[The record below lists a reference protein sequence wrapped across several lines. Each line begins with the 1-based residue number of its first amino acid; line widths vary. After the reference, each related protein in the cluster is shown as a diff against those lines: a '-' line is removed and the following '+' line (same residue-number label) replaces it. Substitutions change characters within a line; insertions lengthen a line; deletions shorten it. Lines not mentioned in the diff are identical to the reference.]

1 MLIVDKNE
9 LKKYYADQRLWQG
22 IPGIEVT
29 KNGRIFSAFYSGG
42 SDEETGNFVV
52 LLKSDNG
59 VDFSEPIA
67 VVYKENYRCYDECI
81 WIDPL
86 DRLWLLWS
94 VMPDNAVYAAI
105 CDNPDA
111 DELVW
116 GKEFLIGHDV
126 MMNKPTVLSTGEW
139 LFPIA
144 VWGERVWTWMPERR
158 TKQADM
164 RAFVYKTEDY
174 GKTFEKLGG
183 VDMPE
188 RAYDEHMIL
197 ELNDG
202 RLMMMVRTMY
212 GFGVSYSYD
221 RGKTWTE
228 GTESSFGGANSRA
241 FISRLKSGRILL
253 INHHNNMGRNNLTA
267 MLSDDECKTWKY
279 KLLIDER
286 NNISY
291 PDAKE
296 AEDGF
301 IYVTYDRER
310 ASGAK
315 NMDNVYNS
323 AREILFAKITEED
336 IMAGELVNHES
347 RLKCVISKLGEYKGE
362 EYNFKDKP
370 RFGELV
376 PYFAKGS
383 NEETIEKLF
392 KYFYREIKPDLAA
405 DEHLKLDK
413 LVEELERTEDKN
425 VTVRE
430 LVKLLYN
437 SKRGDQKDVAE
448 LTRMVITEN
457 LDSVLSEEEIAKR
470 LGISKHYLCH
480 RFKMQTGIT
489 VEEYR
494 RVLKN
499 NYCKRMK

>member
-1 MLIVDKNE
+1 MLITDKNK
-9 LKKYYADQRLWQG
+9 LKKYCSDQRLWQG

-42 SDEETGNFVV
+42 CDEETGNFVV
-52 LLKSDNG
+52 LLKSDDGG

-67 VVYKENYRCYDECI
+67 AVYKENYRCYDECI

-86 DRLWLLWS
+86 DRLWLIWS
-94 VMPDNAVYAAI
+94 IMPDNGVYAVI

-111 DELVW
+111 DELIW
-116 GKEFLIGHDV
+116 GEEFLVGHDV

-139 LFPIA
+139 LFPVA
-144 VWGERVWTWMPERR
+144 VWGERVWSWMPERR
-158 TKQADM
+158 TSQTDM

-174 GKTFEKLGG
+174 GKTFTKLGG

-188 RAYDEHMIL
+188 RAYDEHMVL

-228 GTESSFGGANSRA
+228 GTDSGFGGANSRA

-253 INHHNNMGRNNLTA
+253 INHHNNTGRNNLTA
-267 MLSDDECKTWKY
+267 MLSDDECKQWKY
-279 KLLIDER
+279 KLLLDER
-286 NNISY
+286 NNVSY

-301 IYVTYDRER
+301 IYITYDRDR
-310 ASGAK
+310 AAGAK
-315 NMDNVYNS
+315 DMKGVYNS
-323 AREILFAKITEED
+323 AREILLAKITEED
-336 IMAGELVNHES
+336 IMAGELVNPES
-347 RLKCVISKLGEYKGE
+347 RLKCIISKLGEYKGD

-370 RFGELV
+370 RYAEFV

-383 NEETIEKLF
+383 NEETVEKLF
-392 KYFYREIKPDLAA
+392 KYFYREIKPDLTA
-405 DEHLKLDK
+405 DEHLKLEK
-413 LVEELERTEDKN
+413 LIEELENTEDKN

-437 SKRGDQKDVAE
+437 AKWGDQKDVAE
-448 LTRMVITEN
+448 LVRNAILEN
-457 LDSVLSEEEIAKR
+457 FSVKEIANT
-470 LGISKHYLCH
+470 LGVSKYYLHY
-480 RFKMQTGIT
+480 RFKMLTGIT

-494 RVLKN
+494 EVLKSTC
-499 NYCKRMK
+499 CKRMKEI